1 MSEKNENQHYLPKY
15 RLKRFAGNDGEF
27 YVYSKET
34 GGAKH
39 VGVNARGVAAENNL
53 YEYSELEKWD
63 ECYRG
68 RVEKELLSNNV
79 EDFDAKKLNRILDEI
94 DKATYLNSG
103 NRVSEESAHWLG
115 EYALRMLFR
124 LPSYMGE
131 IKKQF
136 DTEEDFC
143 NFMKFIQTGKH
154 PKLSDD
160 EWDYYKMKIGYY
172 SSGTVIY
179 KANNHAVLL
188 PDVGLVLR
196 TGCLNNADTGYGL
209 LNRMIITILT
219 PKIYCIT
226 SCGSNSSL
234 QKKSRLILDAKEKD
248 VMCLN
253 AASYASA
260 KKHIISKY
268 ELMQNEMKAIIRNA
282 HDINIIGREGK
293 LL

>member
-1 MSEKNENQHYLPKY
+1 MKVQNENQHYLPKY
-15 RLKRFAGNDGEF
+15 RLKKFAGKDGKF
-27 YVYSKET
+27 YVYNKET
-34 GGAKH
+34 GKIRYVGAN
-39 VGVNARGVAAENNL
+39 VRGVAAENDL
-53 YEYSELEKWD
+53 YEYSKLEKWD
-63 ECYRG
+63 ECYHG
-68 RVEKELLSNNV
+68 KIEKELLSSDIENS
-79 EDFDAKKLNRILDEI
+79 DARKLNEILREI
-94 DKATYLNSG
+94 DEASYLNSE
-103 NRVSEESAHWLG
+103 NKMSEESAHWLG
-115 EYALRMLFR
+115 EYTLRMLFR

-131 IKKQF
+131 IKKQL

-196 TGCLNNADTGYGL
+196 TGCLNNAGTGYGL
-209 LNRMIITILT
+209 LNRVIITILT

-226 SCGSNSSL
+226 SCGSNPSL

-260 KKHIISKY
+260 KKHIIFKY
-268 ELMQNEMKAIIRNA
+268 RLMQNEMKAIIRNA
-282 HDINIIGREGK
+282 HDINIMR
-293 LL
+293 

>member
-1 MSEKNENQHYLPKY
+1 MKVQNENQHYLPKY
-15 RLKRFAGNDGEF
+15 RLKKFAGKDGKF
-27 YVYSKET
+27 YVYNKET
-34 GGAKH
+34 GKIRYVGAN
-39 VGVNARGVAAENNL
+39 VRGVAAENNL
-53 YEYSELEKWD
+53 YEYSKLEKWD
-63 ECYRG
+63 ECYHG
-68 RVEKELLSNNV
+68 KIEKELLSSDIENS
-79 EDFDAKKLNRILDEI
+79 DARKLNEILREI
-94 DKATYLNSG
+94 DEASYLNSE
-103 NRVSEESAHWLG
+103 NKMSEESAHWLG
-115 EYALRMLFR
+115 EYTLRMLFR

-136 DTEEDFC
+136 DIEEDFC

-172 SSGTVIY
+172 SSGTIIY

-188 PDVGLVLR
+188 PDVGLALR
-196 TGCLNNADTGYGL
+196 TGCLNNAGTGYGL
-209 LNRMIITILT
+209 LNRVIITILT

-226 SCGSNSSL
+226 SCGSNPSL

-268 ELMQNEMKAIIRNA
+268 RLMQNEMKAIIRNA
-282 HDINIIGREGK
+282 HDINIMR
-293 LL
+293 